1 MILRLEISVATLH
14 HVLENLVNAS
24 VRSVLD
30 WPHPLL
36 GLRYALEVEV
46 SAEFAQRLE
55 HIKMAGADGEE
66 NCAEAFVDALLVH
79 VNLLFPLYCQVDFLL
94 DCL

>member
-1 MILRLEISVATLH
+1 MILRLEISDVTLH
-14 HVLENLVNAS
+14 YVLENLVKAS

-30 WPHPLL
+30 RAHPLL
-36 GLRYALEVEV
+36 GLRYALKVEV

-55 HIKMAGADGEE
+55 HVKMARADGEE

-94 DCL
+94 ECL